1 MTIRDVPPGEFS
13 VVSAQNPK
21 VESTPLNFC
30 QKYLTSKNRH
40 VKLES
45 KRLNLSVAPQPKIQ
59 RNNKETTQWL
69 VQ

>member
-1 MTIRDVPPGEFS
+1 MTNRDVPPGEFS
-13 VVSAQNPK
+13 VAKAPKPK
-21 VESTPLNFC
+21 VESSPLNFC
-30 QKYLTSKNRH
+30 PKYLTSKNRH

>member
-1 MTIRDVPPGEFS
+1 MANCDMPDAKFS
-13 VVSAQNPK
+13 AAQAPKPK
-21 VESTPLNFC
+21 VESSPLKFC